1 MTHFKKIL
9 VVLGLGLFL
18 STHAANAATAATVN
32 GMKITVNEANKALK
46 VLTKGKMT
54 WAKLPKDGKQQ
65 LIQMLAPAKLV
76 SVAAKKQLTKKEK
89 ESALTGYW
97 MQKKMSKIKVSD
109 SEAKSAYAKMKKAA
123 KASKSKKKLPSF
135 KRAKNSIKMQIAQE
149 KVVSKLMKKAKIKI
163 K

>member
-1 MTHFKKIL
+1 MKKIL
-9 VVLGLGLFL
+9 ILLGLGLFI
-18 STHAANAATAATVN
+18 STSTVSAGTAATVN

-76 SVAAKKQLTKKEK
+76 SVAAKKQLSKKEK
-89 ESALTGYW
+89 EAALTGFW
-97 MQKKMSKIKVSD
+97 MQKKMSKVKVSD
-109 SEAKSAYAKMKKAA
+109 KEAKSAYDKMKKAA
-123 KASKSKKKLPSF
+123 KASKSKKKLPTF
-135 KRAKNSIKMQIAQE
+135 KKAKNSIKMQIAQE

>member
-1 MTHFKKIL
+1 MKKLL
-9 VVLGLGLFL
+9 VIIGLGLFV
-18 STHAANAATAATVN
+18 STVSVSAKTAATVN
-32 GMKITVNEANKALK
+32 GMKITVVEANKALK

-54 WAKLPKDGKQQ
+54 WSKLPKDGKAQ

-76 SVAAKKQLTKKEK
+76 LATAKKQLSKKEK
-89 ESALTGYW
+89 QSALTGFW

-109 SEAKSAYAKMKKAA
+109 KEAKSAYKKMKQAA
-123 KASKSKKKLPSF
+123 KKVKSKKKLPTF
-135 KRAKNSIKMQIAQE
+135 KQAKNSIKMQIAQE